1 MPSLAVVLY
10 YLALYYPSPFVLFCN
25 TSLLKYTGWKYT
37 PGFTVY
43 HCLQENRPCLL
54 SLSKAVLPVSFAI
67 LAGLGRGERF
77 PGGEPVLLWNC
88 KQGMS
93 IHCF

>member
-1 MPSLAVVLY
+1 MPSLAVILY
-10 YLALYYPSPFVLFCN
+10 YLAPYYPSPFVLFGN

-37 PGFTVY
+37 PGFTVC
-43 HCLQENRPCLL
+43 HCLQENRLGLL
-54 SLSKAVLPVSFAI
+54 SLSKAVWPVSVAI
-67 LAGLGRGERF
+67 LVGLGRGGRF
-77 PGGEPVLLWNC
+77 PGGELAVWDC